1 MTFEPSEQPT
11 ALRKA
16 TELVSQIPSRNSKQR
31 QAQAQKLL
39 TAAVG
44 FGVLCGLIC
53 APIRSNR
60 VQAERITGPVSHGD
74 TPQPRADT
82 AAFELITLK

>member
-1 MTFEPSEQPT
+1 MTFEPSEQPA

-16 TELVSQIPSRNSKQR
+16 NELVSQIPSRNSKQR

-39 TAAVG
+39 MASVG

-53 APIRSNR
+53 APICSNR
-60 VQAERITGPVSHGD
+60 VQAERITGTVSRGD
-74 TPQPRADT
+74 TPQPRSDT
-82 AAFELITLK
+82 ATFELVTFK

>member
-1 MTFEPSEQPT
+1 MTFEPSEQPA

-16 TELVSQIPSRNSKQR
+16 NELVSQIPSRNSKQR

-39 TAAVG
+39 MASVG

-53 APIRSNR
+53 APICSNR
-60 VQAERITGPVSHGD
+60 VQAERITGAVSRGD
-74 TPQPRADT
+74 TPQPRSDT
-82 AAFELITLK
+82 AAFELITFK